1 MTDTDHSTS
10 ENSLFRPMRVGGLR
24 GRPVQITG
32 VGLACPA
39 GIGAEGAEGGRPGA
53 VPGFRPRAY
62 VSDRKSLKLMSRS
75 VQLGVSVIQLALS
88 QDPTWESV
96 APERRGCF
104 VGASPQPGD
113 PDDLRMALEAAMVP
127 GDTGPALSLSKFAT
141 EGMRLIHPL
150 WLVKGL
156 SNNVLGFASAIHNL
170 QGVNANYCDGQ
181 LGGWTAL
188 REGAMAVAEGRADLV
203 VAGASDSLVQVAS
216 LLGGV
221 RCGEGAAFVVFR
233 AIDPSDA
240 VALEETQV
248 LANRE
253 TLMLE
258 PHLLG
263 ELGAA
268 TFPVSL
274 VRQLLRHTPSLME

>member
-1 MTDTDHSTS
+1 
-10 ENSLFRPMRVGGLR
+10 
-24 GRPVQITG
+24 
-32 VGLACPA
+32 
-39 GIGAEGAEGGRPGA
+39 
-53 VPGFRPRAY
+53 
-62 VSDRKSLKLMSRS
+62 
-75 VQLGVSVIQLALS
+75 
-88 QDPTWESV
+88 
-96 APERRGCF
+96 
-104 VGASPQPGD
+104 
-113 PDDLRMALEAAMVP
+113 
-127 GDTGPALSLSKFAT
+127 
-141 EGMRLIHPL
+141 
-150 WLVKGL
+150 
-156 SNNVLGFASAIHNL
+156 
-170 QGVNANYCDGQ
+170 
-181 LGGWTAL
+181 
-188 REGAMAVAEGRADLV
+188 MAVAEGRADLV